1 VKVVGVFVRF
11 SCASLAED
19 CRNIDRNYARNKK
32 TGLHVLE
39 LPSFWIF
46 FGSYSS
52 SNSFILEF
60 STIVNGVET
69 GNQNPTLGN
78 GRRKGYIIR
87 TPWGH
92 TDGNTYAAKFTGPPN
107 NGNI

>member
-1 VKVVGVFVRF
+1 
-11 SCASLAED
+11 
-19 CRNIDRNYARNKK
+19 
-32 TGLHVLE
+32 
-39 LPSFWIF
+39 
-46 FGSYSS
+46 
-52 SNSFILEF
+52 
-60 STIVNGVET
+60 VET

-107 NGNI
+107 NGNILTPISKGTNANMVPGTVDDEDDEWNLIGNPYPSGLNIAKLIDLPLT

>member
-1 VKVVGVFVRF
+1 M
-11 SCASLAED
+11 
-19 CRNIDRNYARNKK
+19 
-32 TGLHVLE
+32 
-39 LPSFWIF
+39 
-46 FGSYSS
+46 
-52 SNSFILEF
+52 
-60 STIVNGVET
+60 GVET

-107 NGNI
+107 SRYFNSISKAPMPTWLPGTVDDEDDEWNLMGNPYPSGLNIAKLIDLP